1 MMFKVL
7 YTYKNAVRV
16 EQYFNLCDAI
26 KFIEE
31 QNSVPGTINAQIMVP
46 LGTVT
51 NMLPEDDGTIKNG
64 QVYTLLWAFKKYN
77 GDDKRVL
84 ITMTFNNLNDLHEY
98 VQEMRKKPDI
108 HSCFEILVPLA
119 MTVNAVP
126 TVVHKEEAKIVN
138 MVIS

>member
-7 YTYKNAVRV
+7 YIYKNEVRV

-26 KFIEE
+26 KFIEG

-64 QVYTLLWAFKKYN
+64 QAYTLLWAFKKYRR
-77 GDDKRVL
+77 DEKRVL
-84 ITMTFNNLNDLHEY
+84 MTMAFNNLNDLHKYAQALSNDPETS
-98 VQEMRKKPDI
+98 
-108 HSCFEILVPLA
+108 SCIEILVPLA